1 MGQLHL
7 CNPSESCFS
16 DAHSNPAGLCLRA
29 QEERRASGQRKP
41 HLSAP
46 HLHRRER
53 GGGHDESAEEES
65 GRVEETEMDAEGVG
79 ARGR

>member
-1 MGQLHL
+1 MQ
-7 CNPSESCFS
+7 P
-16 DAHSNPAGLCLRA
+16 
-29 QEERRASGQRKP
+29 QRKLFLRCP
-41 HLSAP
+41 LQSCRPLPLSPGREGGEWAEKSHLSAP
-46 HLHRRER
+46 HLPRREG